1 MLTPTR
7 TPTLT
12 PTQKIKFKYI
22 SYKLYIIKNNHIP
35 PYYALLIHY
44 QQNKKNLI
52 SSQMDSQ
59 SFPR

>member
-1 MLTPTR
+1 MFNFINANPNTNP
-7 TPTLT
+7 
-12 PTQKIKFKYI
+12 KIKFKYI

-52 SSQMDSQ
+52 SSQMDSP
-59 SFPR
+59 SFTR